1 MYKVSFLVENITP
14 LFLSGADNKTIEP
27 RPSAFKGMMRFW
39 WRAVR
44 AETETKKLWKEEARI
59 FGAADEKFGRS
70 RVRINLKWDKKKF
83 EKQVKQDTKKWLKK
97 DLKDYFGVKYLL
109 YSVGLNIREFLLP
122 GFEFEITLSCSDKET
137 LKKAIAS
144 FWCLIFLGG
153 IGTRA
158 RRGGG
163 NLKVKYIKEGEE
175 YLNGIEF
182 TIDDKDIERWFK
194 ENLDKVKQLIGCKSE
209 RGNYTSISKGTV
221 LIFDPLNSWEKALD
235 KIGKSF
241 RNFRNRK
248 EPDYSSVREYLLS
261 GKAPNY
267 IEKVEFGL
275 PLSYRYKSLDYKS
288 AIIEG
293 ANKERQ
299 RSASPLI
306 FKVIEV
312 NKEFYP
318 LIILL
323 NKPYLLP
330 DEDKLKIRDT
340 TKKGVKQKAKIF
352 PHVSDSQKIINDF
365 LSTLPKCRRIYL

>member
-1 MYKVSFLVENITP
+1 MYKISFLVENITP
-14 LFLSGADNKTIEP
+14 LFLSGADNKTVEL

-44 AETETKKLWKEEARI
+44 AETETEKLWKEEARI
-59 FGAADEKFGRS
+59 FGAADEKIGRS

-97 DLKDYFGVKYLL
+97 DLKDYFGVQYLL

-122 GFEFEITLSCSDKET
+122 GFEFEITLSCFDKEV

-153 IGTRA
+153 IGTRS

-175 YLNGIEF
+175 YLNGIKF
-182 TIDDKDIERWFK
+182 TIDDNIERWFK
-194 ENLDKVKQLIGCKSE
+194 ENLDKVKQLIGCKNKGSD
-209 RGNYTSISKGTV
+209 YTSISKVTI
-221 LIFDPLNSWEKALD
+221 LIFDSLNSWKKALD
-235 KIGKSF
+235 KIGKCF

-248 EPDYSSVREYLLS
+248 EPDYSFVKKYLLF
-261 GKAPNY
+261 GKTPNY

-330 DEDKLKIRDT
+330 DEDKLKIRET
-340 TKKGVKQKAKIF
+340 TKKGEKQKAKIF
-352 PHVSDSQKIINDF
+352 SHVSDSQKIINDF
-365 LSTLPKCRRIYL
+365 LSTLPKCRRIDL

>member
-1 MYKVSFLVENITP
+1 MYKISFLVENITP
-14 LFLSGADNKTIEP
+14 LFLSGADNKTVEL

-44 AETETKKLWKEEARI
+44 AETETEKLWKEEARI
-59 FGAADEKFGRS
+59 FGAADEKIGRS

-97 DLKDYFGVKYLL
+97 DLKDYFGVQYLL

-122 GFEFEITLSCSDKET
+122 GFEFEITLSCFDKEV

-153 IGTRA
+153 IGTRS

-175 YLNGIEF
+175 YLNGIKF
-182 TIDDKDIERWFK
+182 TIDDNIERWFK
-194 ENLDKVKQLIGCKSE
+194 ENLDKVKQLIGCKNKGSD
-209 RGNYTSISKGTV
+209 YTSISKVTI
-221 LIFDPLNSWEKALD
+221 LIFDSLNSWKKALD
-235 KIGKSF
+235 KIGKCF

-248 EPDYSSVREYLLS
+248 EPDYSFVKKYLLF
-261 GKAPNY
+261 GKTPNY

-330 DEDKLKIRDT
+330 DEDKLKIRET
-340 TKKGVKQKAKIF
+340 TKKGEKQKAKIF
-352 PHVSDSQKIINDF
+352 SHISDSQKIIYDF
-365 LSTLPKCRRIYL
+365 LSTLPKCRRIDL